1 MSPSIEMSSAKR
13 SRVVLIVTIV
23 LAAVLLPFV
32 DRFVSTQFINPNPAN
47 PAGQPVAPDSKVWD
61 LRSM

>member
-1 MSPSIEMSSAKR
+1 MSSAKR

-23 LAAVLLPFV
+23 VAAVLLPFV
-32 DRFVSTQFINPNPAN
+32 DRFVSTRFIHPNPTN
-47 PAGQPVAPDSKVWD
+47 PAGQPAAPDSKGWD

>member
-1 MSPSIEMSSAKR
+1 MSSAKR

-32 DRFVSTQFINPNPAN
+32 DRYVSSRFINPSPAN
-47 PAGQPVAPDSKVWD
+47 PAGQPAAPDSKVWD
-61 LRSM
+61 LRNR